1 MNDEPSRFAG
11 ELFGL
16 DDLTGGFD
24 LAELARMRAD
34 KMIPRTGASLM
45 RGFYDIEPEESDP
58 RLMVKPAGWDGTQP
72 EMAFGR

>member
-11 ELFGL
+11 DLFGL
-16 DDLTGGFD
+16 GDLTGGFD
-24 LAELARMRAD
+24 LAELARMRVD
-34 KMIPRTGASLM
+34 KMIPRTGASLTA
-45 RGFYDIEPEESDP
+45 GFYDIEPEESDP

>member
-11 ELFGL
+11 DLFGL
-16 DDLTGGFD
+16 EDLTGGFD
-24 LAELARMRAD
+24 LAELARMRVD
-34 KMIPRTGASLM
+34 KMIPRTGMSLT
-45 RGFYDIEPEESDP
+45 RGFYDIEPEEGDP